1 MLLAMN
7 VPSHSPMAPPDVGRS
22 AGPPSSSEVRGATEW
37 QTGQRAE
44 SLTVFCIVVTETEV
58 TGVGMSN
65 EGCGSRGRASVPWPT
80 RSLLGGGHPKG
91 FVDEGLQ
98 RLSHYLPTER
108 VFELSIGEALENLLQ
123 HPRQQ
128 SLEAPTG

>member
-1 MLLAMN
+1 MN

-37 QTGQRAE
+37 QTGQRAD
-44 SLTVFCIVVTETEV
+44 SLAVFCIVVTETEV
-58 TGVGMSN
+58 TGVGVYN
-65 EGCGSRGRASVPWPT
+65 EGRGSCVLASVPWPT
-80 RSLLGGGHPKG
+80 RSLLRGGYPKG
-91 FVDEGLQ
+91 FVNEGLQ
-98 RLSHYLPTER
+98 RLAHHLPTER
-108 VFELSIGEALENLLQ
+108 VFELSIGEALEDLLQ